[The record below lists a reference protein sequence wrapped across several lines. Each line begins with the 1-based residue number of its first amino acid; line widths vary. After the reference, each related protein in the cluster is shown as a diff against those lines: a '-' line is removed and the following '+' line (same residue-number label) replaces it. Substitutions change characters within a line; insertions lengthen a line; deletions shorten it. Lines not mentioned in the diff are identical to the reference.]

1 MSENEL
7 HPSPITHAAARWL
20 RDHPPPPPSKLA
32 LVHGDYRT
40 GNFLYDE
47 NGILRAVLDWEM
59 AHLGDPL
66 EDLAWSLDPRQNVDR
81 RGLAGGLLPHAQA
94 IDFWKRASGQRIDAE
109 AFRWWQ
115 VFSAFKALAIWLLS
129 ARTFHEGLDK
139 RPVHAR
145 IGWLLVERQQ
155 RVLLDYLSPH
165 SDQLLYRHPT

>member
-1 MSENEL
+1 
-7 HPSPITHAAARWL
+7 
-20 RDHPPPPPSKLA
+20 
-32 LVHGDYRT
+32 
-40 GNFLYDE
+40 
-47 NGILRAVLDWEM
+47 M

-81 RGLAGGLLPHAQA
+81 DGPPGGLLPHGQA
-94 IDFWKRASGQRIDAE
+94 IACWERASGLRVDPV

-115 VFSAFKALAIWLLS
+115 IFAAFKALAIWLLS
-129 ARTFHEGLDK
+129 ARTFHDGGEK

-165 SDQLLYRHPT
+165 STQHLFRYAS